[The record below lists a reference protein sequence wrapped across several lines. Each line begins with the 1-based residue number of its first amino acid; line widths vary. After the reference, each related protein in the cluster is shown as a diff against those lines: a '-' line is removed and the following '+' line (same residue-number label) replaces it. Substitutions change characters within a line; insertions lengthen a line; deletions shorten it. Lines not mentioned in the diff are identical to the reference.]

1 MVFSSL
7 PGVPSSPRTPRKT
20 RKNYQLPSFLP
31 HSFYLGFQPFVFSF
45 QLLVLRLQAFEQ
57 GILLLSVACSGSI
70 HAFFDAAL
78 LHKQLL

>member
-1 MVFSSL
+1 MVFL
-7 PGVPSSPRTPRKT
+7 IFLGVLVLLGTLGTLENLSTP
-20 RKNYQLPSFLP
+20 FLLS
-31 HSFYLGFQPFVFSF
+31 HSFYLGFQLFVFSF
-45 QLLVLRLQAFEQ
+45 QLRVLRLQAFEQ